1 MNRPFEGIYIALA
14 TPFTDGQPDPAKLRD
29 NIRKYN
35 AVDLAGYLVLGTTG
49 ESVSVSDTEAE
60 ALVAAAVETAAPGR
74 KIIVGAGREAT
85 ALALE
90 FTNRMAT
97 LGAAGALVRPPMFFK
112 SLLGQA
118 ALVHHFWTL
127 ADGSRMP
134 ILLYNFPQ
142 LTGIGLESELVL
154 ELSGHPNVAGLKDSS
169 GHLALLQEVVPYVD
183 SRFSFLIGAGSAV
196 LPGLLLGASGGI
208 LAVANVMPDQC
219 AALYRL
225 FRQGKLDE
233 ALGLQRGLVAV
244 NRAVTETYGIPGL
257 KHALDLLGYHGGP
270 PRAPLP
276 PLGPGGRQRIETL
289 LREVGLL
296 R

>member
-49 ESVSVSDTEAE
+49 ESVSISDSEAE
-60 ALVAAAVETAAPGR
+60 ALVAAAVEAAAPGR
-74 KIIVGAGREAT
+74 KIVVGAVREAT

-134 ILLYNFPQ
+134 NLL
-142 LTGIGLESELVL
+142 
-154 ELSGHPNVAGLKDSS
+154 
-169 GHLALLQEVVPYVD
+169 
-183 SRFSFLIGAGSAV
+183 
-196 LPGLLLGASGGI
+196 
-208 LAVANVMPDQC
+208 
-219 AALYRL
+219 
-225 FRQGKLDE
+225 
-233 ALGLQRGLVAV
+233 
-244 NRAVTETYGIPGL
+244 
-257 KHALDLLGYHGGP
+257 
-270 PRAPLP
+270 
-276 PLGPGGRQRIETL
+276 
-289 LREVGLL
+289 
-296 R
+296 